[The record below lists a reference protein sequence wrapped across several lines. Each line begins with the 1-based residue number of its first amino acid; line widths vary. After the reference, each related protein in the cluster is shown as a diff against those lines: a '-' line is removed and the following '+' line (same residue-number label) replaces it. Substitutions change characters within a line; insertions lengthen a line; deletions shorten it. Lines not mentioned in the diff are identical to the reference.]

1 MLVLTRKPGEK
12 IIVGNQYQIE
22 IAAVQRGKVKFI
34 FSVNQPLTLM
44 PGNIDLDVAGD
55 NELTQLTVTRTVDDS
70 VIIGTDP
77 EKQVEIL
84 VVSVKGEAVR
94 VGVKAPREVTV
105 HREEVW
111 RMIEEENIAAAQ
123 APDVDTEEI
132 QKLLAKKPTASS
144 GSKGIDKP
152 EADPADN
159 TDDDKAESSN
169 DLPSR

>member
-22 IAAVQRGKVKFI
+22 IAAVERGRVKFV
-34 FSVNQPLTLM
+34 FNVDQPLTLM
-44 PGNIDLDVAGD
+44 PGNIDLDVSAD
-55 NELTQLTVTRTVDDS
+55 NTPTQLTVTRKVDDS

-77 EKQVEIL
+77 EHQIEIL

-123 APDVDTEEI
+123 ARDVDARQLKT
-132 QKLLAKKPTASS
+132 LLDRQPAGNPPAED
-144 GSKGIDKP
+144 IDKP
-152 EADPADN
+152 DSPQQ
-159 TDDDKAESSN
+159 
-169 DLPSR
+169 

>member
-22 IAAVQRGKVKFI
+22 IAAVERGRVKFV
-34 FSVNQPLTLM
+34 FSVDQPLTLM
-44 PGNIDLDVAGD
+44 PGNIDLDISGD
-55 NELTQLTVTRTVDDS
+55 NALTQLTVTRKVDDS

-77 EKQVEIL
+77 EQQVEIL

-123 APDVDTEEI
+123 ARDVDAQQLKT
-132 QKLLAKKPTASS
+132 LLDRQPGG
-144 GSKGIDKP
+144 GSPP
-152 EADPADN
+152 EDEDTPDAPA
-159 TDDDKAESSN
+159 
-169 DLPSR
+169 